1 MTRAIPS
8 PQSNQI
14 DINRA
19 VKENLEIL
27 FGMRGAKIDRI
38 NTSGMSGNDLTF
50 ASKINEII
58 DRLQ

>member
-1 MTRAIPS
+1 MKRAIPS

-19 VKENLEIL
+19 VKENLEQIMGQRL
-27 FGMRGAKIDRI
+27 GLIQG
-38 NTSGMSGNDLTF
+38 LP
-50 ASKINEII
+50 ASASTAEIVAKINEII